1 MCPRERGAG
10 ASVAT
15 TAGEQP
21 RPVSENVQLPKML
34 RSKGHAPVAAW
45 SHGVRLWGRGSS
57 APCPIQPHS
66 RRSAPP
72 GWVLGRSPC
81 ESCRESR
88 RSIERG
94 GGEAESGRA
103 QARGRERVCAAAA
116 PLFALLSSFL
126 PSWLPPTFPQLVIA
140 KGSPLPRLS
149 LVRAFA
155 GSKRRLG
162 AEGLGTEGLCE
173 RGRGVPCPALETRTG
188 PGGCEAV
195 G

>member
-1 MCPRERGAG
+1 MSVELGPRWPPQQVSSQGRCPKMFSSLKCCVAKGTLLWQPGPTVSGSGEGAARLLAPSNPTAG
-10 ASVAT
+10 A
-15 TAGEQP
+15 QH
-21 RPVSENVQLPKML
+21 L
-34 RSKGHAPVAAW
+34 
-45 SHGVRLWGRGSS
+45 
-57 APCPIQPHS
+57 
-66 RRSAPP
+66 P

-81 ESCRESR
+81 KSCRESR

-103 QARGRERVCAAAA
+103 QARGCERVCAAAA

-126 PSWLPPTFPQLVIA
+126 PSWLPPTFPQLAIA

>member
-21 RPVSENVQLPKML
+21 RPVSENVRLPKML

-103 QARGRERVCAAAA
+103 QARGCERVCAAAA

-126 PSWLPPTFPQLVIA
+126 PSFLAPTHLPTA
-140 KGSPLPRLS
+140 CDSKGKPLTSAQPRQS
-149 LVRAFA
+149 LCWQQTQA
-155 GSKRRLG
+155 GG
-162 AEGLGTEGLCE
+162 
-173 RGRGVPCPALETRTG
+173 
-188 PGGCEAV
+188 
-195 G
+195 